1 MKRRDVLRGVALAGA
16 AAASFPAPAIAQST
30 PRIQWRLASSY
41 PKSLDTLYGASVEI
55 ARRVAEASDHR
66 FEIRVYAG
74 GEIVP
79 GLQVLDAVQNGTV
92 QCGHSA
98 SYFYVGK
105 DPTFAFD
112 TAIPFG
118 LNTRQQNAWLYHGG
132 GLPLLRAF
140 FKTYNVVN
148 FPAANTGTQMGGW
161 YRKEIRSVDDLQG
174 LKMRIG
180 GLAGQVVSK
189 LGVIPQQIA
198 GGDIY
203 PALDKGAIDAVEWSG
218 PYDDEKLGFYK
229 VAPHYYYPGWWEGTA
244 NVSLLVNLDEW
255 NRLPKRYQAI
265 LEQSA
270 AAANLSSTAKYDV
283 LNPPAAKRLIAAG
296 AQFRPFPAEV
306 MEAAYKV
313 AFDLYKETAETNAK
327 FANIYHNWMQFRTDM
342 LSWWR
347 VAEFNFDYFA
357 LSHR

>member
-1 MKRRDVLRGVALAGA
+1 MKRRDLLRGIALAGA
-16 AAASFPAPAIAQST
+16 ATASFPAPALART
-30 PRIQWRLASSY
+30 EPKIQWRLASSY

-55 ARRVAEASDHR
+55 AERVAAATDGA
-66 FEIRVYAG
+66 FEIRVFAG

-79 GLQVLDAVQNGTV
+79 GLQVLDAVRNGTV
-92 QCGHSA
+92 QCGHTA

-118 LNTRQQNAWLYHGG
+118 LNTRQHNAWIYQGG
-132 GLPLLRAF
+132 GMALLREF
-140 FKTYNVVN
+140 FKDYNIIN

-161 YRKEIRSVDDLQG
+161 YRKKILSVEDLRG

-180 GLAGQVVSK
+180 GFAGQVVSK

-203 PALDKGAIDAVEWSG
+203 PALDRGAIDAVEWSG

-244 NVSLLVNLDEW
+244 NVSLFINIDEW
-255 NRLPKRYQAI
+255 NRLPKSYQAI
-265 LEQSA
+265 LEQA
-270 AAANLSSTAKYDV
+270 AAASNLSCTAKYDV
-283 LNPPAAKRLIAAG
+283 LNPPAAKRLISAG
-296 AQFRPFPAEV
+296 AQFRAFPAEV
-306 MEAAYKV
+306 MEASYKA
-313 AFDLYKETAETNAK
+313 AFELYEETAAK
-327 FANIYHNWMQFRTDM
+327 NPKFDKIYRHFMAFRKDILM
-342 LSWWR
+342 WWQI
-347 VAEFNFDYFA
+347 AEFNFDYFV
-357 LSHR
+357 LSHH